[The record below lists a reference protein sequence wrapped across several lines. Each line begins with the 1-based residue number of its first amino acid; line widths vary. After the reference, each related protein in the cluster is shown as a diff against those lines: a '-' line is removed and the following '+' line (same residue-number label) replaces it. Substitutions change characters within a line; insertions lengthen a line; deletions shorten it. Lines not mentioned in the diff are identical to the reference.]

1 MKNTSEVYKFFLKNI
16 KEIIHSF
23 GYKIVKIKKQNSK
36 KIATRLAK
44 QNRISAAVFNTNN
57 CAILIRKNKYF
68 SVQVDA
74 RAGINHLREALE
86 WLVRESI
93 SLNRTPLVFTPHFD
107 TCHNFN
113 IEVNATWD
121 RYIDLNNLKISKLSL
136 EADTSIQAVM
146 HQNIVG
152 FDDLSMLCI
161 ERDHVISDIENEEFD
176 LIVRHNKN
184 GLKIDSIHTGIR
196 GIPNY
201 SVFFKT
207 SNRVFD
213 IYKQVSNKIENIS
226 AIHVRR
232 GDMLNMLNVYP
243 NLNQETHPD
252 NIRTI
257 ISEVIPT
264 GSKIYILTNETDK
277 AYFNSLKIDYEVF
290 QYFDFPEL
298 LELVECEQPDNFLL
312 FEVEKLIF
320 EKAKTKIYTFTH
332 PEGASRISLSSHL
345 GWA

>member
-1 MKNTSEVYKFFLKNI
+1 MKNTSEVYNFFWKNI

-44 QNRISAAVFNTNN
+44 QNRISAAAFNTNHG
-57 CAILIRKNKYF
+57 AILIRKNKYF

-93 SLNRTPLVFTPHFD
+93 SLNRTPLVFIPHFD
-107 TCHNFN
+107 SCHNFN

-121 RYIDLNNLKISKLSL
+121 KYIDLNNLKINELSL
-136 EADTSIQAVM
+136 ETDTTIQAVM
-146 HQNIVG
+146 QHNIVG

-161 ERDHVISDIENEEFD
+161 ERTHVVTDKENEKFD
-176 LIVRHNKN
+176 LIVRHNRT

-201 SVFFKT
+201 SVSFKT

-213 IYKQVSNKIENIS
+213 TYKKVSNKIQNYC

-232 GDMLNMLNVYP
+232 GDMLNMVNSYP
-243 NLNQETHPD
+243 NLNQETQPD
-252 NIRTI
+252 KIKSI
-257 ISEVIPT
+257 ISEVISPN
-264 GSKIYILTNETDK
+264 SKVYILTNERDK
-277 AYFNSLKIDYEVF
+277 SYFNSLKIDYEVF

-320 EKAKTKIYTFTH
+320 ENAKMKIYTFTH
-332 PEGASRISLSSHL
+332 PQGGSRISLSRHL